1 MVLYKH
7 ATKPVPLF
15 SDLNDRELSLLAAT
29 GRRQKFPSKKMV
41 LQKGEPGDVLDVLLV
56 ILSGT
61 VIPSI
66 PHLAPLRCDRREKKI
81 LASFYP

>member
-1 MVLYKH
+1 MVLDKY
-7 ATKPVPLF
+7 APKPVPLF

-29 GRRQKFPSKKMV
+29 GRRKKFPSKKMV
-41 LQKGEPGDVLDVLLV
+41 LQKGESGAVLLV

-66 PHLAPLRCDRREKKI
+66 PHLAPLRCDRREKMI

>member
-1 MVLYKH
+1 MVLDKH

-41 LQKGEPGDVLDVLLV
+41 LQKGEPGDVLLV